1 MRALILAAGRGSR
14 LRPLTDVVP
23 KPLVKVNGHRL
34 IDWQIAALRRA
45 GVSSFVINT
54 AHLSQAFET
63 FPALMAEKG
72 FDVAISQEGRTAEDA
87 LESLGGIVHALPL
100 LKKDGHENEP
110 FLVLAGDVVHDFDLS
125 RLIAKREEILN
136 GKIDGHIVAVPNP
149 KFHLKGDMTVRED
162 ATIEPG
168 SGPHTYG
175 CLMVVSPRIFTGLLA
190 VRAKLFPWLWQFA
203 RSGRLTGEVHEGF
216 WGNIGSEQE
225 LAWLASCEDACVLA
239 QY

>member
-87 LESLGGIVHALPL
+87 LESLGGSYMPYH
-100 LKKDGHENEP
+100 
-110 FLVLAGDVVHDFDLS
+110 
-125 RLIAKREEILN
+125 
-136 GKIDGHIVAVPNP
+136 
-149 KFHLKGDMTVRED
+149 
-162 ATIEPG
+162 
-168 SGPHTYG
+168 Y
-175 CLMVVSPRIFTGLLA
+175 
-190 VRAKLFPWLWQFA
+190 
-203 RSGRLTGEVHEGF
+203 
-216 WGNIGSEQE
+216 
-225 LAWLASCEDACVLA
+225 
-239 QY
+239 